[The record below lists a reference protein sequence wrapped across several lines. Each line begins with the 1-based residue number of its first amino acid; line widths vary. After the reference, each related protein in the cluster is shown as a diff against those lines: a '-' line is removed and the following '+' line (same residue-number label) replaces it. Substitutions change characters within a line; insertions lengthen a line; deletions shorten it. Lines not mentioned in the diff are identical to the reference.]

1 MNKMRNILTLLLIA
15 AMGIVAHAE
24 ELSIFNYIKV
34 DQPAAHQ
41 QQVMKQSR
49 EISIYD
55 NFKPEMLTI
64 PAEAPSS
71 VSLNATNSIW
81 INNFDAIPFTRKT
94 LNIYVSHDVT
104 IQALQFTI
112 DLPAGMTF
120 ATNNNGVLSY
130 TLDSFYGSETN
141 YSLSNYKR
149 RLVVNFS
156 GTTPTGVRTFAAH
169 SGLFMQVDVEI
180 SDTYETSTLSMTN
193 MQFTGFPTKIIS
205 VADRSVLAAADK
217 GSSKVFIENFNILP
231 GEVKDVPVM
240 ISHNE
245 PMGAFQFDL
254 EIPDGYR
261 LVAGS
266 DGYPYFKMNSTYNN
280 GYSGSS
286 FLNGGRFVV
295 TAPIS
300 GTYDYWPATTKHEVM
315 TIRIAASDNARAGK
329 QDTLRVVE
337 QVLSGQTHP
346 SMRPEAQLT
355 TITQE
360 EMPYMYIN
368 NFTINPGETK
378 TVAVKCKHNMAITGA
393 QLDIEM
399 PEGLSIKADAQG
411 DPGFTVDSHYSG
423 AGIKQSGFK
432 SNGDAL
438 IFFVTNNTWNA
449 SAAQGDLLTIQVV
462 ADDSFTGPGT
472 VKIKNSLFTGNGSNG
487 QSIAYYLQDTTCVA
501 TVPVLGKVY
510 IENFSIKPGETKT
523 IPVMISH
530 EVPVYMI
537 RTDITMPEGLRIIS
551 RDDGSGKPGY
561 HLKDP
566 YLDNARDNS
575 VFYSTDYARFTV
587 DRSSSNPFPANAGT
601 LMTIEVAADETFN
614 GTQTIKIENGMR
626 GLQGNIHTTDT
637 TCTVTREYD
646 VVLNVKTNN
655 ITFTPGETN
664 NAIVYYA
671 STEPTRAMTF
681 EMTLPRGLDFVKKD
695 NGSYS
700 YSINPIFSSSLRAL
714 VSAVDS
720 RARTVKVAI
729 VPISS
734 GRTIPAYDGSKPI
747 FAIGITNTANFFQG
761 TGNMSNVQYVNLDGV
776 TINVPNSTFRIALA
790 EEQLSIDVPEF
801 KIVKGSMMQIVPKSS
816 YGTQPTF
823 TFTSSN
829 EGVATVNE
837 RGFITAVG
845 AGTATITA
853 TANDKSVTCNVTVVT
868 FEDQNGDNN
877 TDVQDINFILRHILN
892 Y

>member
-1 MNKMRNILTLLLIA
+1 MRNILTLLLVFA
-15 AMGIVAHAE
+15 VSMMAHAE
-24 ELSIFNYIKV
+24 ELSIFNYIKI
-34 DQPAAHQ
+34 DRSAQQ
-41 QQVMKQSR
+41 QQVMKPGR
-49 EISIYD
+49 EISIFD
-55 NFKPEMLTI
+55 NFKPEMRTI
-64 PAEAPSS
+64 PAEAPAS

-81 INNFDAIPFTRKT
+81 INNFSAIPFTKKT
-94 LNIYVSHDVT
+94 LSIYVSHDVT

-112 DLPAGMTF
+112 DLPVGMMF
-120 ATNNNGVLSY
+120 VTNNNDALSY
-130 TLDSFYGSETN
+130 SLDSFYGSETN

-169 SGLFMQVDVEI
+169 SGLFMQVDVEVGE
-180 SDTYETSTLSMTN
+180 TYETSNLSMTN
-193 MQFTGFPTKIIS
+193 MQFTGFPAKTIS
-205 VADRSVLAAADK
+205 VANRSVLATADK
-217 GSSKVFIENFNILP
+217 GSSKVFIENFDILP

-261 LVAGS
+261 LVAGT
-266 DGYPYFKMNSTYNN
+266 DGNPYYEMNSVYSN
-280 GYSGSS
+280 GYNGTSY
-286 FLNGGRFVV
+286 LNGGRFVV
-295 TAPIS
+295 SAPINAL
-300 GTYDYWPATTKHEVM
+300 GYEYWPATTRHEVM
-315 TIRIAASDNARAGK
+315 KIRIAAKDNARAGK
-329 QDTLRVVE
+329 QDTLRVVG
-337 QVLSGQTHP
+337 QVLSGKTHP
-346 SMRPEAQLT
+346 VMRPETQYTA
-355 TITQE
+355 ITQE

-368 NFTINPGETK
+368 DFVINPGETK
-378 TVAVKCKHNMAITGA
+378 TVAVKCKHNMAINGA

-411 DPGFTVDSHYSG
+411 NPAFTVDSHYSG

-487 QSIAYYLQDTTCVA
+487 QSIAYYLPDV
-501 TVPVLGKVY
+501 
-510 IENFSIKPGETKT
+510 
-523 IPVMISH
+523 
-530 EVPVYMI
+530 
-537 RTDITMPEGLRIIS
+537 
-551 RDDGSGKPGY
+551 
-561 HLKDP
+561 
-566 YLDNARDNS
+566 
-575 VFYSTDYARFTV
+575 
-587 DRSSSNPFPANAGT
+587 
-601 LMTIEVAADETFN
+601 
-614 GTQTIKIENGMR
+614 
-626 GLQGNIHTTDT
+626 

-655 ITFTPGETN
+655 ITITPGETA
-664 NAIVYYA
+664 NAMVYYA

-695 NGSYS
+695 DGSYD
-700 YSINPIFSSSLRAL
+700 YAINPMFSSLRAL

-720 RARTVKVAI
+720 RARTVKVVI
-729 VPISS
+729 MPTSTT
-734 GRTIPAYDGSKPI
+734 RTIPAYDGSRPI
-747 FAIGITNTANFFQG
+747 FAIGITTTANFFQG
-761 TGNMSNVQYVNLDGV
+761 TGNMSNVQYVNSDGV
-776 TINVPNSTFRIALA
+776 TVNVPNSTFRIALA
-790 EEQLSIDVPEF
+790 EEQLSVDIPKF

-816 YGTQPTF
+816 FATQPTF

-853 TANDKSVTCNVTVVT
+853 TANGKSVTSDVTVVT

-877 TDVQDINFILRHILN
+877 VDVQDINFIIDRILN
-892 Y
+892 N

>member
-1 MNKMRNILTLLLIA
+1 MNKMRNILSLLLIVA
-15 AMGIVAHAE
+15 VSMMAHAE
-24 ELSIFNYIKV
+24 ELSIFNYIKI
-34 DQPAAHQ
+34 DQPAARQ
-41 QQVMKQSR
+41 QQVVKQSR

-180 SDTYETSTLSMTN
+180 SDTYETSTLRMTN
-193 MQFTGFPTKIIS
+193 MQFTGFPAQTIS

-217 GSSKVFIENFNILP
+217 GSSRVFIENFDILP

-261 LVAGS
+261 LVAGT

-286 FLNGGRFVV
+286 YLNGGRFVV

-300 GTYDYWPATTKHEVM
+300 GTYVYWPATTKHEVM
-315 TIRIAASDNARAGK
+315 TIRIAADDNARAGK
-329 QDTLRVVE
+329 QDTLRVVG

-355 TITQE
+355 AITQE
-360 EMPYMYIN
+360 EMPKMYIN
-368 NFTINPGETK
+368 NFTIKPGETK

-399 PEGLSIKADAQG
+399 PEGLSLKANAQG
-411 DPGFTVDSHYSG
+411 NPAFTVDDNYSG
-423 AGIKQSGFK
+423 AGIKTSGFQ
-432 SNGDAL
+432 SNGDARIL
-438 IFFVTNNTWNA
+438 FVRNNTWEA
-449 SAAQGDLLTIQVV
+449 PAAEGDLLTIQVV
-462 ADDSFTGPGT
+462 ADDSFTGSGII
-472 VKIKNSLFTGNGSNG
+472 KIKNSLFTGNGSNG
-487 QSIAYYLQDTTCVA
+487 QGLAYYLPDV
-501 TVPVLGKVY
+501 
-510 IENFSIKPGETKT
+510 
-523 IPVMISH
+523 
-530 EVPVYMI
+530 
-537 RTDITMPEGLRIIS
+537 
-551 RDDGSGKPGY
+551 
-561 HLKDP
+561 
-566 YLDNARDNS
+566 
-575 VFYSTDYARFTV
+575 
-587 DRSSSNPFPANAGT
+587 
-601 LMTIEVAADETFN
+601 
-614 GTQTIKIENGMR
+614 
-626 GLQGNIHTTDT
+626 

-655 ITFTPGETN
+655 ITITPGQTN
-664 NAIVYYA
+664 NAMVYFA
-671 STEPTRAMTF
+671 STEPTKAMTF

-695 NGSYS
+695 NGTYD
-700 YSINPIFSSSLRAL
+700 YSISPMFSSLRAL
-714 VSAVDS
+714 VAAVDS
-720 RARTVKVAI
+720 RARTVKVTI
-729 VPISS
+729 MPTSS
-734 GRTIPAYDGSKPI
+734 GRTIPAYDGSRPI
-747 FAIGITNTANFFQG
+747 FAIGITTTANFFQG
-761 TGNMSNVQYVNLDGV
+761 TGNMSNVQYVNSDGV
-776 TINVPNSTFRIALA
+776 TVNVPNSTFRIALA
-790 EEQLSIDVPEF
+790 EEQLSIDIPKF

-823 TFTSSN
+823 TFTSSD
-829 EGVATVNE
+829 ESVATVNE

-853 TANDKSVTCNVTVVT
+853 TANGKSVTSDVTVVAY
-868 FEDQNGDNN
+868 DDLNSDKN
-877 TDVQDINFILRHILN
+877 TDVDDLNIVIKHILN
-892 Y
+892 NK